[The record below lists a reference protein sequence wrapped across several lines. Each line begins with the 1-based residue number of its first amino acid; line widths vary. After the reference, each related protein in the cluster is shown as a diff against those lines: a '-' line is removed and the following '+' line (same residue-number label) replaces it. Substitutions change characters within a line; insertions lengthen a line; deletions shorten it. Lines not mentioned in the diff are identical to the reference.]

1 MYWIFIFLFSQ
12 IYFYWGNI
20 GFKYYIFHVYNI
32 IFISIY
38 TMACLP
44 PKKLV
49 FVHYIQLIFFTPL
62 PQFTYLY
69 MYKYVEFLMSWYV
82 GQRHFFWVVDVLLVV
97 LEGERQREYLTSPWC
112 WCHNLLLL
120 FIRLIFNE
128 VHSLYSIVQG
138 NAYVKWKLR

>member
-38 TMACLP
+38 TMVCLP

-49 FVHYIQLIFFTPL
+49 FVHYIQLIFFTHFILPSAPVHIPL
-62 PQFTYLY
+62 YVQICRVSDVLVCWAEALFLSCGCFTSCTWRGETKGVSHFT
-69 MYKYVEFLMSWYV
+69 MMLMS
-82 GQRHFFWVVDVLLVV
+82 QS
-97 LEGERQREYLTSPWC
+97 LT
-112 WCHNLLLL
+112 
-120 FIRLIFNE
+120 FI
-128 VHSLYSIVQG
+128 HSTNI
-138 NAYVKWKLR
+138 